1 MLLVQA
7 WDNQGAAPAGWASH
21 IFVYWRDFEPSAGQ
35 YRYDLFERALRN
47 ADRPC
52 YLQLGFSVYDKV
64 ARAPVDASS
73 PAHKR
78 SIALTAA
85 SGVTGEVPDYSP
97 AWAAAYSAAVKAL
110 AEHFRTNPQVA
121 GYWHAAGWN
130 QETQAA
136 VNNSGGLWG
145 DMLRERLEGNT
156 YYRFIRDTTAAAV
169 AAWAPVPVYLPGAPS
184 PGVLWGGSA
193 QRDVVLGALRAG
205 AGYMNCGLQIDM
217 GSAVGLHEHAGQ
229 KMFDSALQAP
239 YHGFEEGPRAAK
251 GEAGEVY
258 WFLLHALHW
267 GGQFVNLY
275 SSISASQALE
285 VAGRLPRDG
294 DRWIVFRDAEYAPQ
308 VWTGKDGRQ
317 YGQSAVPGCWG
328 RGLTWLGSGTLA
340 LDRRRY
346 DAGRWVLD
354 TGDEPLHLAA
364 PGLPDGCYPVRVYWA
379 DGSIEAAEAAV
390 AGERLT
396 LPPGRY
402 HRVDLHEPALEPETL
417 ETVLRLAAE
426 AHDRLAIYPDAAL
439 CKAGAAR
446 GLWPTSDEFRLSHG
460 GVTYVAQRFRDPLSD
475 RVVVLY
481 AAMGDWANVQAVEY
495 GGGTDG

>member
-1 MLLVQA
+1 MQLVLA
-7 WDNQGAAPAGWASH
+7 HDNGGKAPPGWASH
-21 IFVYWRDFEPSAGQ
+21 IFVYWRDFEPSARQ
-35 YRYDLFERALRN
+35 YRFDLFERALRN

-193 QRDVVLGALRAG
+193 
-205 AGYMNCGLQIDM
+205 
-217 GSAVGLHEHAGQ
+217 
-229 KMFDSALQAP
+229 
-239 YHGFEEGPRAAK
+239 
-251 GEAGEVY
+251 
-258 WFLLHALHW
+258 
-267 GGQFVNLY
+267 
-275 SSISASQALE
+275 
-285 VAGRLPRDG
+285 
-294 DRWIVFRDAEYAPQ
+294 
-308 VWTGKDGRQ
+308 
-317 YGQSAVPGCWG
+317 
-328 RGLTWLGSGTLA
+328 
-340 LDRRRY
+340 
-346 DAGRWVLD
+346 
-354 TGDEPLHLAA
+354 
-364 PGLPDGCYPVRVYWA
+364 
-379 DGSIEAAEAAV
+379 
-390 AGERLT
+390 
-396 LPPGRY
+396 
-402 HRVDLHEPALEPETL
+402 
-417 ETVLRLAAE
+417 
-426 AHDRLAIYPDAAL
+426 
-439 CKAGAAR
+439 
-446 GLWPTSDEFRLSHG
+446 
-460 GVTYVAQRFRDPLSD
+460 
-475 RVVVLY
+475 
-481 AAMGDWANVQAVEY
+481 
-495 GGGTDG
+495 